1 MPDDPAQMAAQARR
15 CRRLAKYADGQVRDT
30 LELLAEDYEK
40 REKTAQPNSLTD
52 APVVRLG
59 PANDPPQ

>member
-1 MPDDPAQMAAQARR
+1 MAAQARR

-40 REKTAQPNSLTD
+40 RQKTAEVENPGE
-52 APVVRLG
+52 APIMRLG
-59 PANDPPQ
+59 PANDVPP